1 MKARKMIPNID
12 MHEWQLAHIQ
22 KGVEAARKGDFASDE
37 EVKEFIENYGDSM
50 RWPDSFSIEDT

>member
-1 MKARKMIPNID
+1 MIPNID
-12 MHEWQLAHIQ
+12 MNEWQLAHIQ

-37 EVKEFIENYGDSM
+37 EVKEFFEKYGDSM

>member
-1 MKARKMIPNID
+1 MIPNID

-37 EVKEFIENYGDSM
+37 EVKEFFEKYGDSM